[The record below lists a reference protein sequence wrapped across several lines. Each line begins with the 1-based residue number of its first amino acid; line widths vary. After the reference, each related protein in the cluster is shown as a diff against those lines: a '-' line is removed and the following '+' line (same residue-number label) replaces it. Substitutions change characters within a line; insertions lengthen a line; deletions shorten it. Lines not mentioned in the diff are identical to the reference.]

1 VREGSAANSCGL
13 SALGDE
19 SVSLTEFGEESRKAL
34 ANMASVKMATNGPG
48 AHTNGPRSKPKQ
60 SGMKIARASVFTPQE
75 AAQHSSVKLA
85 KEAQWALDELE
96 EMMQEFEDPAFVD
109 QVQKLVNVIRA
120 GIPQNKGGGNSSD
133 LVESAIEEGLDEKA
147 SNVLNTFFDV
157 KVVQECEDDAAGDA
171 SHEMLRAAKECL
183 MTAYTGLPQELH
195 VSGTWDSIRRA
206 VAENAHL
213 ADPMLDVYSTSAQ
226 AVPVLMIAG
235 LAHAGPEGG
244 AVDLLDAY
252 QIDPMVILRW
262 VQAVHRQCPPNL
274 YHNWT
279 HAWDVFQWCYVAI
292 NQGVGTYLSD
302 LDILSCL
309 VAAISHDV
317 AHPGLNNP
325 HLVRTHHPLAITY
338 NDVSPLE
345 NMHAATFF
353 LTLREEG
360 QNFLKY
366 VPMETYEKLRIRVI
380 KAIMGT
386 DMMHHFAHIAKFSGR
401 VAQMEERP
409 YETRPTFTD
418 SSFEDRLEL
427 IEMTVHVA
435 DIGNCTRPWYS
446 YRRVCA
452 LLEEELFM
460 QGDKERNEGLPVS
473 PLMNREKDSLAVA
486 QGFWIPKIV
495 MPLVDTFQPLMK
507 VEIGEQF
514 HAIMLDNQAQWSL
527 IVGKHG
533 KLTASQLLQAE
544 FGLSVDDIK
553 QKAAIMEMVDA
564 EVLLDFMRAADS
576 GAVMSDPKSPRKSE
590 NASGFAS
597 DAE

>member
-1 VREGSAANSCGL
+1 MSA
-13 SALGDE
+13 
-19 SVSLTEFGEESRKAL
+19 VQQR
-34 ANMASVKMATNGPG
+34 
-48 AHTNGPRSKPKQ
+48 RSKDKDGLQAEGQQNGFSDKKRKTAPVGPK
-60 SGMKIARASVFTPQE
+60 ITRASVFSPLDSE
-75 AAQHSSVKLA
+75 SSSSGAKQA

-96 EMMQEFEDPAFVD
+96 EMFMEFEDPAFVE
-109 QVQKLVNVIRA
+109 QVQKLVEIIRL
-120 GIPQNKGGGNSSD
+120 GIPKYKGATNSAD
-133 LVESAIEEGLDEKA
+133 LVESAIEGGLDDKA
-147 SNVLNTFFDV
+147 SNVLNTFFDM
-157 KVVQECEDDAAGDA
+157 KVVQEGDEDHAPTTD
-171 SHEMLRAAKECL
+171 SIRVAKECL
-183 MTAYTGLPQELH
+183 MNAYTGIPQELH
-195 VSGTWDSIRRA
+195 QSGTYEAIRRA
-206 VAENAHL
+206 VAERDML
-213 ADPMLDVYSTSAQ
+213 DDPLLDVYSTSPN
-226 AVPVLMIAG
+226 AVPVLMVAG
-235 LAHAGPEGG
+235 LAHCGPPGG

-252 QIDPMVILRW
+252 QIDPMVVCRW
-262 VQAVHRQCPPNL
+262 VQAIHRQCPPNL

-279 HAWDVFQWCYVAI
+279 HGWDVFQWCYVAI
-292 NQGVGTYLSD
+292 TNGVGQFLSD

-309 VAAISHDV
+309 VSAISHDV

-366 VPMETYEKLRIRVI
+366 LPMETYEKLRIRVI

-386 DMMHHFAHIAKFSGR
+386 DMLHHFAHTAKFSGR
-401 VAQMEERP
+401 VGQIEERP
-409 YETRPTFTD
+409 FERRPTFTD
-418 SSFEDRLEL
+418 NSLEDRLEL

-435 DIGNCTRPWYS
+435 DIGNCTRPWTS

-495 MPLVDTFQPLMK
+495 MPLVDTFQPLMH
-507 VEIGEQF
+507 VEVGEQF
-514 HAIMLDNQAQWSL
+514 HAIMLENQAQWSL
-527 IVGKHG
+527 LVAKHG
-533 KLTASQLLQAE
+533 KLTASQLLEAE
-544 FGLSVDDIK
+544 FGLHIEDLK
-553 QKAAIMEMVDA
+553 QKKSAMEHVDA
-564 EVLLDFMRAADS
+564 EVLLDFDGLDLSGLRAA
-576 GAVMSDPKSPRKSE
+576 GGTGTALMADPKSPRKTE
-590 NASGFAS
+590 SGWNS